1 MKSNQIKVEFVE
13 ADNLEE
19 LRDITNK
26 AIQAIQV
33 NVRNIIKDVN
43 LTNKPTGGYVVQI
56 TYEEVKYDEDKIILN
71 ESNEANSVK

>member
-19 LRDITNK
+19 LRDMTNK

-43 LTNKPTGGYVVQI
+43 LTHKPTGGYVVQI

>member
-13 ADNLEE
+13 ADNLDE
-19 LRDITNK
+19 LRETTNK

-43 LTNKPTGGYVVQI
+43 LTHKPIGGYVVQI

-71 ESNEANSVK
+71 ESEEVNDVK

>member
-43 LTNKPTGGYVVQI
+43 LTNKLTGGYVVQI

-71 ESNEANSVK
+71 ESNETNSVK